1 MVLGALWKRS
11 NKARNSGLFFR
22 RSFFNGR
29 SPAIKDLVERDSLDN
44 HARDS
49 DCGVVTRVQPRS
61 RRIVCDLRR
70 GEGWRIEAR
79 DRLCCAALIEDTDGE
94 GAITVLAIRRCPIE
108 ELEERL
114 RRRRVRLL
122 SSHCDLRMRSNKRGS
137 ITERAFPSLQ
147 QDY

>member
-29 SPAIKDLVERDSLDN
+29 SPAIKDLIERDSLDN

-61 RRIVCDLRR
+61 RRIVCNLRT
-70 GEGWRIEAR
+70 GKGWREVQLLRQETDYAV
-79 DRLCCAALIEDTDGE
+79 LCSSRTPTEKESLLYSPSE
-94 GAITVLAIRRCPIE
+94 GAR
-108 ELEERL
+108 
-114 RRRRVRLL
+114 
-122 SSHCDLRMRSNKRGS
+122 
-137 ITERAFPSLQ
+137 
-147 QDY
+147 